1 MLKQI
6 SLEEIQVVSC
16 KLDERETT
24 INISKVSPVVTI
36 WSSDNTFIT
45 KILRSAKKY
54 PEGWKCF
61 EGSRDSE
68 GNITG
73 YFFECPKR
81 SICIRSGK
89 KKVRSS
95 FAEDTEEE
103 VEEESED
110 GEEI

>member
-6 SLEEIQVVSC
+6 SLDEIQTASC
-16 KLDERETT
+16 RFDEKETT
-24 INISKVSPVVTI
+24 INVSKTSPVVTI
-36 WSSDNTFIT
+36 WSSDNAFIT
-45 KILRSAKKY
+45 KILRVAKKY

-61 EGSRDSE
+61 EGSKDSK

-89 KKVRSS
+89 KIVKSNLAGGV
-95 FAEDTEEE
+95 EEE
-103 VEEESED
+103 VEEDTED
-110 GEEI
+110 EE